1 MGSNY
6 VLAVKTNNGKFYGG
20 SIMADNIDEADEMA
34 FDILKKLSK
43 EGYNNISDIEAI
55 DYFNFKQS
63 LPILERLD
71 LYYNLAY
78 YRLSFDDT
86 VSIDFI
92 DKMIKFF
99 EKTEEYEKCSVLLK
113 KKKTAEVDSSYL

>member
-1 MGSNY
+1 MGTNY

-20 SIMADNIDEADEMA
+20 SIMADNIDEADEVA
-34 FDILKKLSK
+34 FDIMKKLSR
-43 EGYNNISDIEAI
+43 EGYHISDIEAI

-86 VSIDFI
+86 LSVEFI
-92 DKMIKFF
+92 DKMISFF
-99 EKTEEYEKCSVLLK
+99 EKTEEYEKCAVLLK
-113 KKKTAEVDSSYL
+113 KKNSAETDVTYL

>member
-20 SIMADNIDEADEMA
+20 SRMADNIDEADEMA
-34 FDILKKLSK
+34 FDILKKMTK
-43 EGYNNISDIEAI
+43 QGYNNISDIEAI

-86 VSIDFI
+86 VSVDFI

-99 EKTEEYEKCSVLLK
+99 EKTEEYEKCAVLIK
-113 KKKTAEVDSSYL
+113 KEKNSRS

>member
-1 MGSNY
+1 MGTNY

-20 SIMADNIDEADEMA
+20 SIMADNIDEADEVA
-34 FDILKKLSK
+34 FDIMKKLSK
-43 EGYNNISDIEAI
+43 EGYHISDIEAI

-86 VSIDFI
+86 LSVEFI
-92 DKMIKFF
+92 DKMISFF
-99 EKTEEYEKCSVLLK
+99 EKTEEYEKCAVLLK
-113 KKKTAEVDSSYL
+113 KKNSTETDATYL

>member
-1 MGSNY
+1 MGTNY

-20 SIMADNIDEADEMA
+20 SIMADNIDEADEVA
-34 FDILKKLSK
+34 FDIMKKLSR
-43 EGYNNISDIEAI
+43 EGYHISDIEAI

-86 VSIDFI
+86 LSVEFI
-92 DKMIKFF
+92 DKMISFF
-99 EKTEEYEKCSVLLK
+99 EKTEEYEKCAVLLK
-113 KKKTAEVDSSYL
+113 KKNSTETDATYL